1 MNKKVSLGVTL
12 SLIFLTAALAVAITM
27 SVSLGVYNSI
37 IKDVAERSGLYSSV
51 SEIDDLVREN
61 YFGELNETLLTAMMS
76 DGYVDG
82 IGDRYSYYMTAD
94 EYSEYKLEEKGSRGG
109 IGIIAVYDSANNNIY
124 VSEVSEDSP
133 AQIQGISK
141 GDVITAVD
149 SVAVTADNYE
159 NLIASLDGERLTNV
173 QVTFTHAGESKTV
186 SVARGYTAQSVY
198 YSVEGTLGYIKI
210 TAFYSTTAQ
219 QLKDAIEY
227 MDANSVT
234 GIVFD
239 LRNNDTGLIEN
250 AADCIDVLVPVPT
263 ESTGAIATAVDKDGN
278 TVETFS
284 SDSESVSYPMT
295 VLVNSGT
302 SGGAELFACDLR
314 DFSMAQIVGVKTA
327 GNGTMQ
333 RIFELSDGGA
343 VALTVA
349 KINPYKSESF
359 NGTGLEPDY
368 TVELSAEQNAR
379 LAMLAKEDDAQYQK
393 AAELLNNK

>member
-227 MDANSVT
+227 MDSHSVT

-239 LRNNDTGLIEN
+239 LRNNNTGLIEN

-368 TVELSAEQNAR
+368 TVELSAEQNAG